1 MSEQFSAI
9 VIGSGFGGAVAACR
23 LAQAGEKVLVLE
35 RGKRWQSDEYPRSP
49 GDDWLFDVDEPDKQ
63 HGWIDLRLFRHV
75 AVAQGAGVG
84 GGSLIYANVS
94 VPAEPFVFETGW
106 PEEITYGELAQHYV
120 TVGRMLDVQEIPAGQ
135 ETARLQLVRE
145 AAHAIGDGGR
155 FRKLPLAV
163 RFDPG
168 WSYSGAEPNDASR
181 SRFTTNAFGRQQGTC
196 IHCGNC
202 DIGCPVAA
210 RNTLDLNYLAV
221 AEDQGADIRALH
233 LVHNIE
239 KANGQGYRVHYHCL
253 DSGRRGTATATR
265 VIVAAGSLGS
275 TELLLRCRDEHKS
288 LPDISQRLGHGW
300 CANGDFLTPAIFENR
315 GVAPTL
321 GPTITCAID
330 YLDGADAG
338 SRYFVE
344 DGGFPDVVANLMRAS
359 LRQKRGFGSTLLYMV
374 WRQVLRGKLKG
385 RNAMSDLMPWFGQ
398 GIDAPGGVMKLRRQW
413 FRRHQRLM
421 LDYDISPSKPVVQ
434 AMINRHIQLS
444 RAIGGEPVVPP
455 SWRWFKYLVTPHPLG
470 GCNMGRSAES
480 GVVDHKGEVFG
491 YPNLH
496 VLDGSIVPR
505 ALGLNPSRTIAAL
518 AERAMSVTLK

>member
-1 MSEQFSAI
+1 MSEHFAAI

-23 LAQAGEKVLVLE
+23 LALAGEKVLVLE
-35 RGKRWQSDEYPRSP
+35 RGKRWRAEEYPRDL
-49 GDDWLFDVDEPDKQ
+49 GDDWLFDVDEPEQQ
-63 HGWIDLRLFRHV
+63 HGWIDLRLFRRI

-94 VPAEPFVFETGW
+94 VPAEPFAFETGW
-106 PEEITYGELAQHYV
+106 PEEINYGELAPHYV
-120 TVGRMLDVQEIPAGQ
+120 TAGRMLDVQEIPAGQ

-145 AAHAIGDGGR
+145 AAAAVGEASR

-168 WSYSGAEPNDASR
+168 WTYGGAMPGDANR
-181 SRFTTNAFGRQQGTC
+181 SRFDTNAFGRRQGTC

-221 AEDQGADIRALH
+221 AEDHGADIRALH

-239 KANGQGYRVHYHCL
+239 QANGGYRVHYRCL

-265 VIVAAGSLGS
+265 VIVSAGSLGS

-288 LPDISQRLGHGW
+288 LPGISPKLGHGW
-300 CANGDFLTPAIFENR
+300 CANGDFLTPATFEDR
-315 GVAPTL
+315 GVAPTH

-330 YLDGADAG
+330 YLDGSDSG

-344 DGGFPDVVANLMRAS
+344 DGGFPDVVGNLMQAS
-359 LRQKRGFGSTLLYMV
+359 LRRKRGFGSTLLYVM
-374 WRQVLRGKLKG
+374 WRQVLRGNLKG

-398 GIDAPGGVMKLRRQW
+398 GVDAPGGVMTLRRQW
-413 FRRHQRLM
+413 FRRHRRLM
-421 LDYDISPSKPVVQ
+421 LDYDVSTSKKVVQ
-434 AMINRHIQLS
+434 SMIDRHVQLS
-444 RAIGGEPVVPP
+444 KALGGEPAVPP

-470 GCNMGRSAES
+470 GCNMGRNAGD
-480 GVVDHKGEVFG
+480 GVVNHKGEVFG

-496 VLDGSIVPR
+496 VLDGAIVPR

-518 AERAMSVTLK
+518 AERAMTEILK